1 MIYVK
6 LSKASVNTSGI
17 PGIIPMCEIYVVK
30 DENSEILLVKE
41 ESIEIPENCKKV
53 DGLFTYI
60 PSEKTIIDSFGNTVD
75 LNSLI

>member
-6 LSKASVNTSGI
+6 LSKASMNTSGI

-41 ESIEIPENCKKV
+41 SNEIPENCKKV
-53 DGLFTYI
+53 NGLFTYI

>member
-1 MIYVK
+1 MIYIK

-17 PGIIPMCEIYVVK
+17 PGPMCEIYVVK

-41 ESIEIPENCKKV
+41 ESIKIPENCKKV